1 VRRLAGLLLPALLG
15 YALLTQDTGA
25 AAPAPRIAIIIDD
38 LGYGW
43 AAGVRSARL
52 PGPVGC
58 AVLPGTPHGARL
70 ARLAHGAGKEV
81 MLHLPMQSLDDL
93 EPAPGTFHL
102 DTSRGQLAHR
112 VAADLAAV
120 PHVSGINNHRGSLLT
135 RHPGHMTWLME
146 EIAAREGLFFIDSY
160 TTAASVALGIARES
174 GIPAARR
181 DVFLDPD
188 PDPATV
194 RREFDRL
201 VALARRHGT
210 ALGIGHP
217 YPATLALLEKELPRL
232 AELGIELV
240 SPGELVRI
248 RTSEA
253 SRSWPP
259 SSYRLQTASKK

>member
-1 VRRLAGLLLPALLG
+1 VRRFAGLLLPALLG
-15 YALLTQDTGA
+15 YALLSHDADA
-25 AAPAPRIAIIIDD
+25 AESRPRIAIIIDD
-38 LGYGW
+38 LGY
-43 AAGVRSARL
+43 ARTAGERSIRL
-52 PGPVGC
+52 PGPVAC

-70 ARLAHGAGKEV
+70 ARLAHAAGKEV
-81 MLHLPMQSLDDL
+81 MLHLPMQSLDDV
-93 EPAPGTFHL
+93 EPAPGMFQL
-102 DTSRGQLAHR
+102 DTTRRQLASR
-112 VAADLAAV
+112 VAADLAAI

-135 RHPGHMTWLME
+135 RHPGHMGWLME

-188 PDPATV
+188 PHPATV

-201 VALARRHGT
+201 LALARRHGN
-210 ALGIGHP
+210 ALAIGHP

-232 AELGIELV
+232 AELGFELV

-253 SRSWPP
+253 NRSWPP
-259 SSYRLQTASKK
+259 SSYRLQTASKR

>member
-1 VRRLAGLLLPALLG
+1 MTRLAGLLLPALLG
-15 YALLTQDTGA
+15 YAALGHASAGQ
-25 AAPAPRIAIIIDD
+25 APPRIAIIIDD
-38 LGYGW
+38 LGYGR
-43 AAGVRSARL
+43 AAGERATRL
-52 PGPVGC
+52 PGPVAC

-70 ARLAHGAGKEV
+70 ARLAHAAGKEV
-81 MLHLPMQSLDDL
+81 MLHLPMQSLDDI
-93 EPAPGTFHL
+93 EPAPGLFQV
-102 DTSRGQLAHR
+102 DTTRAQLASR
-112 VAADLAAV
+112 VATDLAAI
-120 PHVSGINNHRGSLLT
+120 PHVTGVNNHRGSLLT
-135 RHPGHMTWLME
+135 RHPGHMAWLME

-201 VALARRHGT
+201 LALARRHGT
-210 ALGIGHP
+210 ALAIGHP
-217 YPATLALLEKELPRL
+217 HPATLALLEKELPRL
-232 AELGIELV
+232 ADLGIELV

-248 RTSEA
+248 RTSETN
-253 SRSWPP
+253 RSWPP

>member
-1 VRRLAGLLLPALLG
+1 MTRLAGLLIPALLG
-15 YALLTQDTGA
+15 SAALTHNA
-25 AAPAPRIAIIIDD
+25 AADQPAPRIAIIIDD
-38 LGYGW
+38 VGYGW
-43 AAGVRSARL
+43 AAGLRAARL
-52 PGPVGC
+52 PGPVAC

-70 ARLAHGAGKEV
+70 ARLAHAAGKQI
-81 MLHLPMQSLDDL
+81 MLHLPMQSLDDI
-93 EPAPGTFHL
+93 EPAPGL
-102 DTSRGQLAHR
+102 LQVDTTRGQLASR
-112 VAADLAAV
+112 VAADLAAI
-120 PHVSGINNHRGSLLT
+120 PHVAGINNHRGSLLT

-146 EIAAREGLFFIDSY
+146 EIARRDGLFFVDSY

-201 VALARRHGT
+201 LALARRHGT
-210 ALGIGHP
+210 ALAIGHP
-217 YPATLALLEKELPRL
+217 YPVTLALLETELPRL
-232 AELGIELV
+232 AELGVELV

-253 SRSWPP
+253 NRSWPP

>member
-1 VRRLAGLLLPALLG
+1 MTRLAGLLIPALLG
-15 YALLTQDTGA
+15 YAALSHASADGA
-25 AAPAPRIAIIIDD
+25 PPRIAIIIDD
-38 LGYGW
+38 LGYGG
-43 AAGVRSARL
+43 AAGERTIRL
-52 PGPVGC
+52 PGPVAC
-58 AVLPGTPHGARL
+58 SVLPGTPHGVRL
-70 ARLAHGAGKEV
+70 ARLAHAAGKQV
-81 MLHLPMQSLDDL
+81 MLHLPMQSLDDI
-93 EPAPGTFHL
+93 EPAPGLFQV
-102 DTSRGQLAHR
+102 DTTRAQLAAR
-112 VAADLAAV
+112 VAADLAAI
-120 PHVSGINNHRGSLLT
+120 PHVTGINNHRGSLLT
-135 RHPGHMTWLME
+135 RHPGHMAWLME
-146 EIAAREGLFFIDSY
+146 EIAAREGLFFVDSY

-181 DVFLDPD
+181 DVFLDPE

-201 VALARRHGT
+201 LALARRHGT
-210 ALGIGHP
+210 ALAIGHP

-253 SRSWPP
+253 NRSWPP